1 MIRFGNGGVV
11 AFFHKTRLPRLT
23 PLPLFYLIQ
32 LAETK
37 VLMVLGPI
45 TDLLFSCIVD
55 HTLQVNLQAEL
66 TNISNIG
73 LPYFYLSVILAV
85 GILGLIALRYVFFY
99 DVLFKPEPT
108 QSSNN

>member
-37 VLMVLGPI
+37 VYRYIPIIKSGVLIKTYIPNHMSPSPKANPNPI
-45 TDLLFSCIVD
+45 WAAKTATKRYNQKKRPKRLADGLFSMRIR
-55 HTLQVNLQAEL
+55 
-66 TNISNIG
+66 
-73 LPYFYLSVILAV
+73 LPYNL
-85 GILGLIALRYVFFY
+85 
-99 DVLFKPEPT
+99 
-108 QSSNN
+108 